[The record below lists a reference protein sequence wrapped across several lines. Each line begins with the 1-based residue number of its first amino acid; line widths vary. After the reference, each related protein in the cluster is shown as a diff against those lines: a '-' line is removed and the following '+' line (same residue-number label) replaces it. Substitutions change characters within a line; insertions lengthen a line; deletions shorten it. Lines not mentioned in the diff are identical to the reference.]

1 MKSVI
6 SAWSLSFS
14 LVPNPVAE
22 FKFVALHFGI
32 IRFGIRLSE
41 IVDLKYWIFWAQ
53 LFQLFQLLISANPR
67 FKFIS
72 FSLIPL
78 CNSQFGVIFS
88 ILFRACSHNIVDNK
102 KLR

>member
-53 LFQLFQLLISANPR
+53 LFQLLISANPR
-67 FKFIS
+67 LKFILLFFNS
-72 FSLIPL
+72 FV
-78 CNSQFGVIFS
+78 Q
-88 ILFRACSHNIVDNK
+88 
-102 KLR
+102 